1 MAIYKTKWFG
11 KWASKNGL
19 LDAALRTA
27 VEELECELYDA
38 SLGGGVYKKRVGISN
53 QGKRGGAR
61 TLIAFKKEAN
71 VFFMYGF
78 AKNSQA
84 NIKADELKAL
94 KLLAKKLLGFNKHE
108 LSKAVNAAEL
118 IEVL

>member
-27 VEELECELYDA
+27 VEELECDLYDA

-61 TLIAFKKEAN
+61 TLIAYKKEAN
-71 VFFMYGF
+71 VFLCM
-78 AKNSQA
+78 ALRRIA
-84 NIKADELKAL
+84 RLIL
-94 KLLAKKLLGFNKHE
+94 KLM
-108 LSKAVNAAEL
+108 S
-118 IEVL
+118 